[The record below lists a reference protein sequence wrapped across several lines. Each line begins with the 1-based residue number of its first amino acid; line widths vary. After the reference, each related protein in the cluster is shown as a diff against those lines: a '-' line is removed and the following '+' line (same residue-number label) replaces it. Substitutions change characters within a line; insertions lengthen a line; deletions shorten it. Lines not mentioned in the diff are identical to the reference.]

1 MDKKL
6 KVILIGAGGRG
17 TTYTNIMGER
27 PEKYEV
33 VAVAEPIE
41 DRREYAKNK
50 HSIPDDMCFTSWE
63 PLLEMDKIADIAV
76 IATMDRMH
84 YEPSLKAIEKG
95 YNLLLE
101 KPAAPTPE
109 ECFGIARAAQ
119 EKGVKVLVCHV
130 LRYNP
135 FYRTLK
141 NLIDDGAVGDI
152 ISIHA
157 DECVGNLHQS
167 HSFVRGNWGNEFD
180 SSTMLLQ
187 KCCHDMDVLQ
197 WLMGKEC
204 KRVHSFGS
212 LTYFTKK
219 NAPEGSPEYC
229 IDGCPHQG
237 KCLYDATK
245 IYSME
250 HPGWYKGHALR
261 KANPTEEDYENLL
274 KNTQYGKCVYKCNN
288 TVVDHQVVNLE
299 FEDGATVSFNMNAF
313 NKGGRHIRIM
323 GTKGELS
330 GDAGKTTIEY
340 YNFETEETTEIR
352 PADRALGDAIDS
364 GHGGGDTGIVEVLYE
379 YITAGYDGEML
390 SEISVSAK
398 NHMIAFA
405 AEESRISGKV
415 VDVDE
420 FIKKHKK

>member
-1 MDKKL
+1 MDKI

-17 TTYTNIMGER
+17 TTYTNIMAES
-27 PEKYEV
+27 PEKFEV

-41 DRREYAKNK
+41 ERREYIRKK
-50 HSIPDDMCFTSWE
+50 HNIPQEMCFTTWE
-63 PLLEMDKIADIAV
+63 PLLEMDKVADVAV
-76 IATMDRMH
+76 IATMDRLH
-84 YEPSLKAIEKG
+84 YAPSMKAIEKG

-101 KPAAPTPE
+101 KPVTPTPE
-109 ECFGIARAAQ
+109 ECFAIADAAK

-130 LRYNP
+130 LRYTL

-141 NLIDDGAVGDI
+141 KLIDDGAIGDV

-157 DECVGNLHQS
+157 DECVGHLHQS
-167 HSFVRGNWGNEFD
+167 HSFVRGNWGNEHE

-197 WLMGKEC
+197 WLMNKEC

-212 LTYFTKK
+212 LSYFTRK

-229 IDGCPHQG
+229 IEGCPH
-237 KCLYDATK
+237 KDECYYDATK
-245 IYSME
+245 IYSPD

-261 KANPTEEDYENLL
+261 KENPTREDYENLL
-274 KNTQYGKCVYKCNN
+274 RNTQYGKCVYKCDN

-299 FEDGATVSFNMNAF
+299 FEDGSTISFNMNAF

-340 YNFETEETTEIR
+340 FNFETGNVENLSPTAST
-352 PADRALGDAIDS
+352 LGDAIDS
-364 GHGGGDTGIVEVLYE
+364 GHGGGDSGIVEVLYE
-379 YITAGYDGEML
+379 YLTAGYEGNLL
-390 SEISVSAK
+390 SEIGVSAK
-398 NHMIAFA
+398 NHMIVFA
-405 AEESRISGKV
+405 AEQSRITGTV
-415 VDVDE
+415 VDVNE
-420 FIKKHKK
+420 FMNSVKR